1 MKSCS
6 NCGKNHKN
14 RKDNLCNDCRPKKEY
29 PLCKCGL
36 HHIYYGN
43 SCKTCFKKE
52 LKEYSFNEF

>member
-14 RKDNLCNDCRPKKEY
+14 RKDNLCNDCRVTPTY

-36 HHIYYGN
+36 HHVYTGN
-43 SCKTCFKKE
+43 SCRTCFKIG
-52 LKEYSFNEF
+52 LPKEYLFKH